1 MRVVVDLPPGSGPG
15 PIVAPTLAAWGVR
28 SAPAY
33 NALLNLAYRWWDPGV
48 TRNPISKGYGWTQ
61 TNAPERYPELSDA
74 DLVNITRPTTARA
87 ARRHL
92 LTESWNTLRAL
103 ETAGELRIEGRRVM
117 PPLPP
122 RKDES
127 PD

>member
-1 MRVVVDLPPGSGPG
+1 MVGPRRDAQSHQQGLRVDADQR
-15 PIVAPTLAAWGVR
+15 I
-28 SAPAY
+28 
-33 NALLNLAYRWWDPGV
+33 
-48 TRNPISKGYGWTQ
+48 
-61 TNAPERYPELSDA
+61 PERYPELSDA

-87 ARRHL
+87 ARRNL